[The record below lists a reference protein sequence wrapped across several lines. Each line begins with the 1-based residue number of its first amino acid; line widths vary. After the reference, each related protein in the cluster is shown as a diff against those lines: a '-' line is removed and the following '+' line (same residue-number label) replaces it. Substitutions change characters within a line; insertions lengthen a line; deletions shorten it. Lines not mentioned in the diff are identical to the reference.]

1 MKDLLSEETLRSALG
16 DCKEMKILVYPVC
29 GSTNL
34 EAKKLFATGFH
45 GTALVVAEEQTA
57 GRGRQGR
64 SFYSPAE
71 SGVYF
76 TLLRTTTEPLGSRVS
91 LTCAASV
98 AVMRAIRECT
108 GRQTQIKW
116 VNDLLLDGRKV
127 CGILAEGVTSDENA
141 LAIGVGINLRP
152 AKFPP
157 ELAEIA
163 GSLEDHNTPR
173 AVLIAAAVRNL
184 LAFSETP
191 ETREWLPDYRAHSC
205 LIGREILFWKDG
217 KPTPG
222 TASGI
227 DEDGGLIVKTGQGTE
242 VLRTGEI
249 TVRTVDQPTN
259 SE

>member
-16 DCKEMKILVYPVC
+16 DCKEMKILFYSVC
-29 GSTNL
+29 GSTNA
-34 EAKKLFATGFH
+34 EAKKLFSDGFR

-64 SFYSPAE
+64 AFYSPAK
-71 SGVYF
+71 SGIYF
-76 TLLRTTTEPLGSRVS
+76 TLLRTTADPLDSQVP

-98 AVMRAIRECT
+98 ALMRAIGACT
-108 GRQTQIKW
+108 GRETQIKW

-127 CGILAEGVTSDENA
+127 CGILTEGLTGVENA
-141 LAIGVGINLRP
+141 VAIGVGINLRP

-184 LAFSETP
+184 LAFTEFP
-191 ETREWLPDYRAHSC
+191 ERRDWLSDYRTHSC
-205 LIGREILFWKDG
+205 LIGREILFWKEG

-222 TASGI
+222 IVSGI
-227 DEDGGLIVKTGQGTE
+227 DEDGGLIVQTGQGTE
-242 VLRTGEI
+242 VLRMGEI
-249 TVRTVDQPTN
+249 TVRAVN
-259 SE
+259 